1 MTIYIRTRTLCGD
14 KDKTSDNGT
23 VKLTQRELSKLGC
36 SLGMCLDEINDKL
49 IELKRKGEIKGY
61 GSNFKVLRKDG
72 ITQPELLEVTGRKAR
87 RRNVSN
93 GVTRCT
99 KKIGRAMTIKTKPK
113 IAWVGG
119 YRYLDNGIFLDGRK
133 KTLN

>member
-87 RRNVSN
+87 CRNVSN

-99 KKIGRAMTIKTKPK
+99 KKIGRAMTIKRNRRLHGLVVIVALTM
-113 IAWVGG
+113 GFSLTG
-119 YRYLDNGIFLDGRK
+119 ERRH
-133 KTLN
+133 